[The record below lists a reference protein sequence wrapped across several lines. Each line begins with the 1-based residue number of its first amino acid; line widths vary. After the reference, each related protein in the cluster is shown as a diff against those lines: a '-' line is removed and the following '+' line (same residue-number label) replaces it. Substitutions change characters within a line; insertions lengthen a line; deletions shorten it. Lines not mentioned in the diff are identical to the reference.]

1 MSRDAH
7 TSNALAGQDPGAIAL
22 LCDALLVLDA
32 HGSVTG
38 VHTAAESLRELSQ
51 AEGCALPDLL
61 IQEDRETALEA
72 AQRARE
78 EDDTT
83 AECSATL
90 ALPGG
95 SVRFAA
101 IRFVRGADEGSLLAA
116 ITDRTAEHEMDE
128 TIVRLERHDTLTGFY
143 NRTYLP
149 ALLTQIDTKQSLPLL
164 VVAVDING
172 MKLAND
178 AFGYAQGDRL
188 ILEAATVLKVACP
201 AHGVITRLGGDEF
214 MMLVPRC
221 DAEAG
226 QYIIETITRMCEE
239 EDDAMVPPSLSVGMA
254 VKAHERQDLYSVIRE
269 AEELLGSNRDLNSR
283 RHRSRLIRRLMD
295 YLADRNF
302 ETGKHIVRVK
312 GLALML
318 GGSLNLSEK
327 ELDDLSLA
335 ADMHDIG
342 KVAIPERILGKK
354 DPLTPKEWDIIR
366 KHPETGYRVAYAL
379 PELISVSTIVLHHH
393 ERWDGQGYPYG
404 LSGEE
409 IPLSSRIISVVDAY
423 DNMINGPYRKSH
435 MTRGQALAEVT
446 RCAGTQFDPAIAARF
461 IDIIGRE
468 SD

>member
-1 MSRDAH
+1 VSR
-7 TSNALAGQDPGAIAL
+7 NANRNDVLAGQDPGAMAL

-32 HGSVTG
+32 QGSVTG
-38 VHTAAESLRELSQ
+38 VRAAAKSLQDLTR
-51 AEGCALPDLL
+51 AEGCALPDLVFE
-61 IQEDRETALEA
+61 EDRAAALEA

-78 EDDTT
+78 EGVG
-83 AECSATL
+83 AECTAAL

-95 SVRFAA
+95 SARYAA
-101 IRFVRGADEGSLLAA
+101 IRFVRGADGGSLLAA
-116 ITDRTAEHEMDE
+116 ITDRTAEREKDE
-128 TIVRLERHDTLTGFY
+128 TIARLRQHDALTGFY

-164 VVAVDING
+164 VIAVDING

-178 AFGYAQGDRL
+178 AFGYAEGDRL

-201 AHGVITRLGGDEF
+201 PQGAIARLGGDEF

-221 DAEAG
+221 DAKAG

-254 VKAHERQDLYSVIRE
+254 VKAHARQDIYSVIRE
-269 AEELLGSNRDLNSR
+269 AEEQLSSNRSLNSR
-283 RHRSRLIRRLMD
+283 RHRTRLIRRLMD
-295 YLADRNF
+295 YLAEKNF

-354 DPLTPKEWDIIR
+354 DPLTAKEWEIIR

-379 PELISVSTIVLHHH
+379 PELIGVSTIVLHHH
-393 ERWDGQGYPYG
+393 ERWDGQGYPHG

-423 DNMINGPYRKSH
+423 DNMINGPYRKTH
-435 MTRGQALAEVT
+435 MTREQALAEVT
-446 RCAGTQFDPAIAARF
+446 RCAGSQFDPVVAARF
-461 IDIIGRE
+461 IDIMGRE

>member
-1 MSRDAH
+1 MYGHYHDAGGLSALCSDPLRTRRDA
-7 TSNALAGQDPGAIAL
+7 
-22 LCDALLVLDA
+22 
-32 HGSVTG
+32 
-38 VHTAAESLRELSQ
+38 
-51 AEGCALPDLL
+51 
-61 IQEDRETALEA
+61 
-72 AQRARE
+72 
-78 EDDTT
+78 
-83 AECSATL
+83 
-90 ALPGG
+90 
-95 SVRFAA
+95 
-101 IRFVRGADEGSLLAA
+101 GSLLAA
-116 ITDRTAEHEMDE
+116 ITDRTAELEKDE
-128 TIVRLERHDTLTGFY
+128 TIARLEQHDALTGFY

-149 ALLTQIDTKQSLPLL
+149 ALITQIDTKQSLPIL

-178 AFGYAQGDRL
+178 AFGYAEGDRL

-254 VKAHERQDLYSVIRE
+254 VKARDRQDLYSVIRE
-269 AEELLGSNRDLNSR
+269 AEERLDSNRSLNSR

-295 YLADRNF
+295 YLSDKNF

-379 PELISVSTIVLHHH
+379 PELIGVSTIVLHHH

-404 LSGEE
+404 LAGEE

-435 MTRGQALAEVT
+435 MTREEALAEVT
-446 RCAGTQFDPAIAARF
+446 RCAGTQFDPEVAARF
-461 IDIIGRE
+461 IDIMGRE